1 MAVGSL
7 GSATSKAM
15 NFLWRYHLSS
25 FITLR
30 LMLNI
35 SKIVSIYMVS
45 KKEYQNISTLNLLH
59 YSEAMKMILSS
70 ESPDSEDLNDQGYK

>member
-7 GSATSKAM
+7 GSVTSKAM
-15 NFLWRYHLSS
+15 NFLWRYQLSS
-25 FITLR
+25 FIALR

-45 KKEYQNISTLNLLH
+45 KKEYQNISTVNLLH

-70 ESPDSEDLNDQGYK
+70 ESPDSEDLNDQG

>member
-15 NFLWRYHLSS
+15 NFLWRYQLSS
-25 FITLR
+25 FIALR

-70 ESPDSEDLNDQGYK
+70 ESPDSEDLNDQG